1 MTHQMAD
8 VTAEI
13 QDNVDKLCEF
23 GAGMGEEEIKGLIG
37 SIEEDGVRVTE
48 ILNDMLKSNS

>member
-1 MTHQMAD
+1 MYVISSTLKVFLQTEKHID
-8 VTAEI
+8 TYPLVWLHDI
-13 QDNVDKLCEF
+13 VKHVV
-23 GAGMGEEEIKGLIG
+23 G

>member
-1 MTHQMAD
+1 MI
-8 VTAEI
+8 ELNKS
-13 QDNVDKLCEF
+13 NVAAYAASRLDFFQLNKKITVSCV
-23 GAGMGEEEIKGLIG
+23 GGG